1 MYSTFELKYEKE
13 IENKMWRLDFSSTI
27 L

>member
-1 MYSTFELKYEKE
+1 MYSTFELKYEKG
-13 IENKMWRLDFSSTI
+13 IENKMWRLDLSSTI